1 MRAVHAALGLVARQL
16 DAASNPLR
24 RSVASRSSADKAKM
38 SFSRGAA
45 RRVSIRASLSPE
57 TAENVVMQISGVI
70 KFGAPMYN
78 KGDARGCARLYRQTA
93 LSIARDAS
101 VTSEEIRTCLRDAV
115 AKADEI
121 ARKAAEED
129 PMGGEEDQRT
139 QERVA
144 WALRRGLDRV
154 VDLIMDPPVDEPTV
168 YRPSVDDNDDTAVGD
183 DDAPAEDEAATPRTP
198 TVDAESAAL
207 FDFAKTP
214 DLAGRWRSLND
225 GVMGGVSDGRMRSAI
240 SGTHAVFEG
249 TVRLENNGGFSS
261 VRASF
266 GSGID
271 LSQFQGFY
279 MDVRPG
285 DEASAGKEYLL
296 IVKDDEC
303 MTTQVNFKAKFGTG
317 KKGGWERVK
326 VPFAA
331 FDRPERMGRAVMRG
345 ALRTEAVCEVG
356 LMVLKGEGNVG
367 AFALDVLELGCF
379 K

>member
-1 MRAVHAALGLVARQL
+1 MHAALGLVARQL

-93 LSIARDAS
+93 LSIARDAL

-198 TVDAESAAL
+198 TVDAETAAL